1 MSAARLLDD
10 PFVPVDRSFLLELYE
25 AANDAR
31 EARIAIGTATLL
43 AAIERSRAD
52 ELRAQVREL
61 RLALEDAEDEALARH

>member
-1 MSAARLLDD
+1 LSAAWLLHD
-10 PFVPVDRSFLLELYE
+10 PFVPVDRSFLRELYE

-52 ELRAQVREL
+52 DLRAQVRDL
-61 RLALEDAEDEALARH
+61 RLALEEAEDEALARH

>member
-1 MSAARLLDD
+1 LSAAWLPDD
-10 PFVPVDRSFLLELYE
+10 PFVPVDRSFLSELYE